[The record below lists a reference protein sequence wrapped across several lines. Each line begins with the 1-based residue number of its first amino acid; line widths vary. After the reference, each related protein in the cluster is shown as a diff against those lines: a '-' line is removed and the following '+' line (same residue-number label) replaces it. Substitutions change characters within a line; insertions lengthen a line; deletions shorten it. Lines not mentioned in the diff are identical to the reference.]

1 MNIGKLIFGIV
12 MKSRVTKTLCA
23 ALALF
28 AGTAGYV
35 AAAGEPLE
43 RPQRPAP
50 FKPPQL
56 QDALIPEE
64 EPTLTVPNAGFAT
77 PSAFNALPAA
87 ASPASQTLSG
97 PVTLSYS
104 GTANAF
110 SVTQGGT
117 GRGVSASVTSSKNS
131 MSTVY
136 GDTTGSGAGV
146 MGSNLGTLGPGGKF
160 QVTNANSAQAGAFGT
175 TSGTGPGILGTI
187 TNKTSQAPAVFG
199 QSTTSVNGIG
209 VEGKGNYYG
218 VYGLVPSSSK
228 STFRAGVLGETDVT
242 AGENPNYA
250 VYGYSANGDGIG
262 VGATAGSGY
271 GMYAYSYSNYALYA
285 YSATN
290 AAIYAQSDSPS
301 PKSAAIVGATQE
313 SVGVEGSARGA
324 GTGVYG
330 EAFNGVGVL
339 GEDAGVGWGV
349 WGLSDTGIGV
359 YGSSTSGLAAL
370 FKGNATVTET
380 LTVGILAYS
389 SDKNLKTAVREID
402 AKDLLERVSELP
414 ISSWQYKRDPHKTH
428 VGPMAQDFHAAFG
441 LNGDDET
448 HISEVDIAGVSLAA
462 IKALNSELKAEK
474 AAQAAQIAELRTT
487 VATQART
494 VAEMKQQFVDLSA
507 ELEKL
512 LADRV
517 AANH

>member
-1 MNIGKLIFGIV
+1 MT
-12 MKSRVTKTLCA
+12 SSVTKTIWA
-23 ALALF
+23 ALALS
-28 AGTAGYV
+28 AGTTGYV
-35 AAAGEPLE
+35 ALAGEPLE
-43 RPQRPAP
+43 PPQRPTP

-56 QDALIPEE
+56 ESAPIPQED
-64 EPTLTVPNAGFAT
+64 PTITAPNAGFAT
-77 PSAFNALPAA
+77 PSAFNALPATA
-87 ASPASQTLSG
+87 APASQTLSG

-104 GTANAF
+104 GTANAL

-117 GRGVSASVTSSKNS
+117 GRGVSASVTNSKNG

-187 TNKTSQAPAVFG
+187 TNKTSQYPAVLG
-199 QSTTSVNGIG
+199 QSTTSTNGIG

-242 AGENPNYA
+242 GGSNPNYA

-271 GMYAYSYSNYALYA
+271 GVYAYSYSNYALYA

-290 AAIYAQSDSPS
+290 SAIYAQSDDTS
-301 PKSAAIVGATQE
+301 PKTPAILGTTQE
-313 SVGVEGSARGA
+313 STGVEGAAHGA

-330 EAFNGVGVL
+330 VASNGVGVL
-339 GEDAGVGWGV
+339 GEDTGTGIGV
-349 WGLSDTGIGV
+349 WGLANKGVGV
-359 YGSSTSGLAAL
+359 YGSSMSGLAA
-370 FKGNATVTET
+370 FFAGSATVTET

-389 SDKNLKTAVREID
+389 SDKNLKTAVRPID

-414 ISSWQYKRDPHKTH
+414 ISSWQYKRDPHKRH

-462 IKALNSELKAEK
+462 IKALNSEMKAEN
-474 AAQAAQIAELRTT
+474 AELRAT

-494 VAEMKQQFVDLSA
+494 VAEMKQQFAELSA
-507 ELEKL
+507 ALEKL
-512 LADRV
+512 QADRV
-517 AANH
+517 AANR

>member
-1 MNIGKLIFGIV
+1 M
-12 MKSRVTKTLCA
+12 MTSSVTKTIWV
-23 ALALF
+23 ALALS
-28 AGTAGYV
+28 AGTTGYV
-35 AAAGEPLE
+35 ALAGEPLE
-43 RPQRPAP
+43 PPQRPTP

-56 QDALIPEE
+56 ESAPIPQE
-64 EPTLTVPNAGFAT
+64 EPTITAPNAGFAT
-77 PSAFNALPAA
+77 PSAFNALPATA
-87 ASPASQTLSG
+87 APASQTLSG

-104 GTANAF
+104 GTANAL

-117 GRGVSASVTSSKNS
+117 GRGVTASVTNAKNG

-242 AGENPNYA
+242 AGKNPNYA
-250 VYGYSANGDGIG
+250 VYGYSADGDGIG

-271 GMYAYSYSNYALYA
+271 GMYASSYSNYALYA

-290 AAIYAQSDSPS
+290 FAIYARSDSPS

-313 SVGVEGSARGA
+313 SVGVEGSAQGA

-330 EAFNGVGVL
+330 QAYNGVGVL

-349 WGLSDTGIGV
+349 WGLSDNGVGV
-359 YGSSTSGLAAL
+359 YGSSTSGLAAF
-370 FKGNATVTET
+370 FKGSATVTET

-414 ISSWQYKRDPHKTH
+414 ITSWQYKRDPHKRH

-462 IKALNSELKAEK
+462 IKALNSELKADK
-474 AAQAAQIAELRTT
+474 AAQAAQIAAQAAQIAELRAT

-494 VAEMKQQFVDLSA
+494 EAEMKQQFANLSA
-507 ELEKL
+507 ALEKL
-512 LADRV
+512 QADRV
-517 AANH
+517 AANR

>member
-1 MNIGKLIFGIV
+1 
-12 MKSRVTKTLCA
+12 MKSSVTKTVCA

-28 AGTAGYV
+28 AGTTGYV

-43 RPQRPAP
+43 PPQRPTP

-56 QDALIPEE
+56 EDAPIPQDES
-64 EPTLTVPNAGFAT
+64 TLSVPNAGFAT
-77 PSAFNALPAA
+77 PMAFNALRATVA
-87 ASPASQTLSG
+87 PASQTLSG

-117 GRGVSASVTSSKNS
+117 GRGVSASVTNAKDGMSS
-131 MSTVY
+131 VY

-187 TNKTSQAPAVFG
+187 TNKTSQYPAVFG
-199 QSTTSVNGIG
+199 QSTTSANGIG

-218 VYGLVPSSSK
+218 VYGLVPSSAK
-228 STFRAGVLGETDVT
+228 NTFTAGVLGETDVM
-242 AGENPNYA
+242 GGKNPNYA

-262 VGATAGSGY
+262 VGATADSGY
-271 GMYAYSYSNYALYA
+271 GIYAYSNSNYALYA

-290 AAIYAQSDSPS
+290 SAIYAQSDSTS
-301 PKSAAIVGATQE
+301 ERAAAVLGVTQY
-313 SVGVEGSARGA
+313 SVGVEGSAHGA

-330 EAFNGVGVL
+330 FASNGNGVL
-339 GEDAGVGWGV
+339 GEDAGKGNGV
-349 WGLSDTGIGV
+349 WGLSNKGIGV
-359 YGSSTSGLAAL
+359 YGSSMSGLAA
-370 FKGNATVTET
+370 FFEGSATVTET

-414 ISSWQYKRDPHKTH
+414 ITSWQYKRDPHKRH

-448 HISEVDIAGVSLAA
+448 HISDVDIAGVSLAA
-462 IKALNSELKAEK
+462 IKALNSEMKAENAAK
-474 AAQAAQIAELRTT
+474 TAQIAAQAAKITELSAT
-487 VATQART
+487 VATQAQT

-507 ELEKL
+507 ALEKL

-517 AANH
+517 AANR